1 MIVTAD
7 ERKQVLN
14 LFNVSEA
21 ARQLGVDV
29 FRLHRDIKAGRVL
42 SPQVRLGRRLYFGND
57 DLIHLRTHYERGDSL
72 CT

>member
-7 ERKQVLN
+7 ERRNVLN

-29 FRLHRDIKAGRVL
+29 FRLHRDIKAGRVP
-42 SPQVRLGRRLYFGND
+42 SPKIRLGRRLYFTSDEIG
-57 DLIHLRTHYERGDSL
+57 DLSERYAGFAE
-72 CT
+72 

>member
-7 ERKQVLN
+7 ERRKVLN

-29 FRLHRDIKAGRVL
+29 YRLHRDIKAGRVP
-42 SPQVRLGRRLYFGND
+42 SPQIRLGRRLYFGMD
-57 DLIHLRTHYERGDSL
+57 DLSHLATHYEKHVL
-72 CT
+72 